1 MGSAFLD
8 VVQGPDLDD
17 AGERVAFGMHSFA
30 ALGLPVPPDFSTP
43 GSRRQVLVDVGD
55 GPVMFTVA
63 DIDGAEAVIHI
74 GSAGRER
81 LLLGSSSVPPA
92 HVTTDVLSSGELVET
107 TTLRLGAEVAAVAPH
122 GGFIERTTDFQA
134 RRVSS
139 DKRLLTD
146 AWVCRGRAGDAFR
159 RWHIT
164 SEDLSE
170 QSFPGLAA
178 LLATRYDKA
187 VAFHGFDTHDG
198 LDVVVGG
205 RVDRSVKEQ
214 LQQRLEPPLSA
225 LLGRPAIVV
234 VATSTRDPFPGLAPD
249 NIVNRLAPSGGLQI
263 EQAAVVRS
271 IRSAPGLVADIVVD
285 VLSEQRCP

>member
-8 VVQGPDLDD
+8 IVQGPDLDD
-17 AGERVAFGMHSFA
+17 AGEQVAFGMHSFA
-30 ALGLPVPPDFSTP
+30 ALGLPAPPDFSTP
-43 GSRRQVLVDVGD
+43 GSRRQVLVDIGD

-63 DIDGAEAVIHI
+63 AIDGAEAVVHL
-74 GSAGRER
+74 GPAGRER
-81 LLLGSSSVPPA
+81 LLLGSSSATPA

-107 TTLRLGAEVAAVAPH
+107 TTLRPSAEVAAVAPH
-122 GGFIERTTDFQA
+122 GGFIERTTDLQA

-139 DKRLLTD
+139 DERLVTD
-146 AWVCRGRAGDAFR
+146 AWVCRGRAGAAFR

-178 LLATRYDKA
+178 LLASRYDNA

-205 RVDRSVKEQ
+205 RVNRSVKER
-214 LQQRLEPPLSA
+214 LQERLEPPLSA
-225 LLGRPAIVV
+225 LLRRPAIVLL
-234 VATSTRDPFPGLAPD
+234 ATSTRDPFPGLTPD

-263 EQAAVVRS
+263 EQAAAVRS
-271 IRSAPGLVADIVVD
+271 TRGASGLIADVVVD
-285 VLSEQRCP
+285 VLTEQRCP